1 MKCHK
6 SIAPWSYL
14 CDPPLMVSKD
24 ILLKAWESIC
34 TTRAMARLYDDN
46 RQVTKYV
53 HSTSKGHEAI
63 QLATAWH
70 LKAMDFAYPYY
81 RDESL
86 LLGMG
91 MQPYELML
99 QLLAKAD
106 DPFSGGRT
114 YYSHPSLNRADMPK
128 MPHQSSATGMQVIP
142 ATGAAHG
149 LKYLEKQGL
158 LNGIEKPIVLCS
170 LGDGS
175 VTEGEVAEAF
185 QMAVLHNLPI
195 LYLVQDNDWGISA
208 SGNEMRA
215 MDAFDYA
222 LGFKGMRRMR
232 INGSDF
238 VQCYTDMEKAIQFV
252 RENRA
257 PMLVHVKVP
266 LLGHHTSGVRS
277 EWYRDDLEEDERLDP
292 MPRLKNLLL
301 DLGESEG
308 TLDEIEQKAE
318 TLAREDFEKAK
329 AAADPEPETLYL
341 HEFAPTPVTE
351 EKGERE
357 PAGRE
362 PVIMVDAALYAVDEI
377 LKTHPEAL
385 LYGQDV
391 GKRLGGVFREAATLA
406 QKYGDHRVFNTPI
419 QEAYIVGSTAGM
431 SAVGCKPIVEIQFA
445 DYIWPG
451 VNQLVEEL
459 SKSCFLSN
467 GKYPIASVIRIPTG
481 AYGGGGPY
489 HSGTVESSILPIKGI
504 KIAYPSTAADM
515 KGLMKSAF
523 YDPNPVVMFEH
534 KGIYWSKMPG
544 TELAKT
550 PEPDEN
556 YIIPFGKGRIALPA
570 SVEKINSGESCCV
583 ITYGRGV
590 YWAISAAKDFQGQV
604 EVIDLRTL
612 APYDEELIFNT
623 VNRHGKVLVLTEETL
638 RNSFAEAL
646 AGRIAQECFTKLDA
660 PVQTMGAANLP
671 AVPLN
676 MALEA
681 EMLPNAR
688 KVAAKLQ
695 ELLNW

>member
-1 MKCHK
+1 
-6 SIAPWSYL
+6 
-14 CDPPLMVSKD
+14 
-24 ILLKAWESIC
+24 
-34 TTRAMARLYDDN
+34 MARIYDEN
-46 RQVTKYV
+46 RPVTKYV

-86 LLGMG
+86 LLGIG

-114 YYSHPSLNRADMPK
+114 YYAHPSLRRPDMPK
-128 MPHQSSATGMQVIP
+128 IPHQSSATGMQVIP

-149 LKYLEKQGL
+149 LKYLDSQGL
-158 LNGIEKPIVLCS
+158 LTGTEKPIVLCS

-195 LYLVQDNDWGISA
+195 LYLIQDNDWGISA
-208 SGNEMRA
+208 SGKEMRA

-238 VQCYTDMEKAIQFV
+238 VQCYTDIEKAVQFV

-277 EWYRDDLEEDERLDP
+277 EWYRDDLADHERLDP
-292 MPRLKNLLL
+292 LPRLKSLLL
-301 DLGESEG
+301 DLGESESSLQ
-308 TLDEIEQKAE
+308 TLCDEAE
-318 TLAREDFEKAK
+318 SLAYADFEKAK
-329 AAADPEPETLYL
+329 AAADPTPEMLYL
-341 HEFAPTPVTE
+341 HEFAPTPITE
-351 EKGERE
+351 ESGVRE

-362 PVIMVDAALYAVDEI
+362 PIIMVDAALYAVDEI
-377 LKTHPEAL
+377 LKNNPEAL

-406 QKYGDHRVFNTPI
+406 QKYGDNRVFNTPI

-459 SKSCFLSN
+459 SKSCYLSN
-467 GKYPIASVIRIPTG
+467 GKYPVASVIRVPTG

-515 KGLMKSAF
+515 KGLMKAAW

-550 PEPDEN
+550 PEPDED
-556 YIIPFGKGRIALPA
+556 YVIPFGKGRIALVPDEQA
-570 SVEKINSGESCCV
+570 LQRGETCAV
-583 ITYGRGV
+583 ITYGMGV
-590 YWAISAAKDFQGQV
+590 YWAMNAAKKFSGQV
-604 EVIDLRTL
+604 EIIDLRTL
-612 APYDEELIFNT
+612 APYDEELVFNT
-623 VNRHGKVLVLTEETL
+623 VKKHGKVLVLTEETL

-646 AGRIAQECFTKLDA
+646 AGRIAQHCFTYLDA
-660 PVQTMGAANLP
+660 PVQTLGAADLP
-671 AVPLN
+671 AIPLN
-676 MALEA
+676 MGLEA
-681 EMLPNAR
+681 EMLPNAD
-688 KVAAKLQ
+688 KVAIALDD
-695 ELLNW
+695 LLGW